1 MSYSTPSEK
10 YRKYKTLLHD
20 DPHNAVYAKKLN
32 KYKNMSQ
39 KGGNIIDQIMN
50 TPKEVLN
57 SNSNSNS
64 NVSASSKTADLI
76 KKINDMVEYAQESGK
91 SLQGG
96 AKSSVKGFRKMVG
109 GAVETF
115 ENPPML
121 ARLGEKL
128 TLQTKNHEKIISGVQ
143 ELVSKIADSNKR
155 IDELTKEVA
164 QMRVV
169 IDEAEEKSSTTEEQI
184 GKTSEELENLKN
196 SYNKLVEAL
205 NVFELDPESDENIV
219 NKAKELKE
227 KTDAEISELEQKLEN
242 LQKEKGSADEKFS
255 KLEQELSDALRSL
268 ENLKKVHSESV
279 TKYNE
284 FIGAYET
291 NYSDLMTNFDNLME
305 QAK

>member
-128 TLQTKNHEKIISGVQ
+128 TIQTQNHEKIIDGVQ
-143 ELVSKIADSNKR
+143 ELLKKTDDLRNKITELEKTIEQLRNDANDVSEKNT
-155 IDELTKEVA
+155 LL
-164 QMRVV
+164 
-169 IDEAEEKSSTTEEQI
+169 EAEIVST
-184 GKTSEELENLKN
+184 KKDLEDLKQ
-196 SYNKLVEAL
+196 SRDKLEEAL
-205 NVFELDPESDENIV
+205 KVLDLDPNSANLVDE
-219 NKAKELKE
+219 AKELKH
-227 KTDAEISELEQKLEN
+227 KAGQEISNQEAKLTELVEKQQATKTEHDKLKQQ
-242 LQKEKGSADEKFS
+242 LD
-255 KLEQELSDALRSL
+255 DAMKSL